1 MPNPIITRTTD
12 FVAADGFPAAKKTAV
27 LSLITDGTLVDVTH
41 DAPPQDV
48 AHAHFVLGTAL
59 FESEPPPLIDDSMKR
74 GLDLADER
82 QD

>member
-27 LSLITDGTLVDVTH
+27 LSLISDGTPVAVTH

-48 AHAHFVLGTAL
+48 AHAHFALGTEL
-59 FESEPPPLIDDSMKR
+59 FESELPPLIGAFLKR
-74 GLDLADER
+74 ALDLADER